1 MRLIIV
7 LIGIFFL
14 DIESQAQKIKVDSIL
29 SKNKITDYRNQKLIL
44 IDFWATWCAPCLPA
58 TVQLEILQESVS
70 DKVYMI
76 SMSDEKNE
84 LIQRHLAKKPIRLA
98 VYSDYEKSTIKRFNI
113 ISRPYAVLI
122 DHEGKFVWS
131 GKPSDL
137 TSKQIEKF
145 HSSIRSKNTKSIED
159 ILEIQPKSNST
170 SPKLDTPVRI
180 DIPNQEIKFIE
191 SCNFESHPEY
201 YRYLFCGTLST
212 FFMESMSIGEF
223 QIKKNEWTDKSIRLA
238 ISNTAP
244 ITYSKEAVIDSSLK
258 SLGLKIN
265 KSSQSSAI
273 IEIKVKN
280 SEMLWDTTQID
291 WGQGSPKF
299 LLGTSRLQ
307 ANNISIR
314 EMANT
319 LSQLKNQIYV
329 YKGTD
334 TNLYDWDFTYEMDD
348 LMKEELQSG
357 FGISIEKSKSDVI
370 LYEIVKAD

>member
-7 LIGIFFL
+7 LIGIFL
-14 DIESQAQKIKVDSIL
+14 VDIESQAQKIKVDSIL

-44 IDFWATWCAPCLPA
+44 LDFWATWCAPCIPA

-84 LIQRHLAKKPIRLA
+84 LIQRHLAKKPIKLA
-98 VYSDYEKSTIKRFNI
+98 VYSDFEKSTIKRFNI

-122 DHEGKFVWS
+122 DHDGKFVWS

-145 HSSIRSKNTKSIED
+145 HSSIKSKNTKSIEE
-159 ILEIQPKSNST
+159 ILEIQPKSNTS
-170 SPKLDTPVRI
+170 SPKQDTPVRI
-180 DIPNQEIKFIE
+180 QIPYQEIKFIE

-212 FFMESMSIGEF
+212 FLMESMSIGEF
-223 QIKKNEWTDKSIRLA
+223 QIKKNEWTDKSIRIA

-244 ITYSKEAVIDSSLK
+244 INYSKETIIDSSLK

-273 IEIKVKN
+273 IEIKLKN

-357 FGISIEKSKSDVI
+357 FGISIEKSKSDLT
-370 LYEIVKAD
+370 LYELIKAE